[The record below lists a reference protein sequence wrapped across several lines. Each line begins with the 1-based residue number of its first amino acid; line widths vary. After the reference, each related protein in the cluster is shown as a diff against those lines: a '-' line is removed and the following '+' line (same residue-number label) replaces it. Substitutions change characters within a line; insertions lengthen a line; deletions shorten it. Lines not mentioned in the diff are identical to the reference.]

1 MRRLSD
7 HDIKLWRKVAVS
19 VRPFP
24 GRVVPPAPPEAPE
37 DGPVARQPAAG
48 RITVGGRS
56 VAEPTRTSPQPLAD
70 VSNTRKVRR
79 GQTPVDA
86 RLDLHGH
93 TQDSAYLALLGF
105 IERNRAHGAHTVLV
119 ITGKGRAGGG
129 ILRTRFFD
137 WIEGP
142 EIRPLLAG
150 YSQAHPRH
158 GGAGAFYLVL
168 KARRPLEPDPRL
180 DAPTRKR

>member
-7 HDIKLWRKVAVS
+7 HDIRLWRKVAVS

-24 GRVVPPAPPEAPE
+24 GRVAPPEPPQPE
-37 DGPVARQPAAG
+37 PSPGPAALHVPPGTPASGLAARRAQPA
-48 RITVGGRS
+48 
-56 VAEPTRTSPQPLAD
+56 ELAD
-70 VSNTRKVRR
+70 VSGTRKIRR

-93 TQDSAYLALLGF
+93 TQDSAYDALVSF
-105 IERNRAHGAHTVLV
+105 IERNRAHGAKTLLV

-129 ILRTRFFD
+129 VLRARLLD

-142 EIRPLLAG
+142 EIRPMLAG
-150 YSQAHPRH
+150 YAQAHARH
-158 GGAGAFYLVL
+158 GGAGAWYLVL
-168 KARRPLEPDPRL
+168 KSRRPGEAQL
-180 DAPTRKR
+180 DAPSRRR